1 MPERTTGN
9 KPFLVLASKSP
20 RRKALLSLLS
30 LPFETCEAA
39 IAESIADTAIETV
52 TQNAIAKARLCFE
65 KYTDCLVLSADT
77 VIEFEGGQIGK
88 PRDIDQA
95 RQFLLDFSGK
105 THSVVTAVCLLGD
118 RFGPH
123 TATDVSLV
131 TFSELSEQ
139 DVNDYLDYVYAL
151 DKAGGYGI
159 QEQGWRLVEKLE
171 GALDNV
177 MGLPLSCVLHL
188 LSLAHKNGL
197 R

>member
-9 KPFLVLASKSP
+9 KPLLVLASKSP
-20 RRKALLSLLS
+20 RRKALLLL
-30 LPFETCEAA
+30 LGVPFEACDAS
-39 IAESIADTAIETV
+39 IAETTADTPIETV
-52 TQNAIAKARLCFE
+52 TQNAITKAHFCFE
-65 KYTDCLVLSADT
+65 KYPDCLVLSADT
-77 VIEFEGGQIGK
+77 VIEFEGRQIGK

-95 RQFLLDFSGK
+95 RQFLLGFSGK
-105 THSVVTAVCLLGD
+105 THTVVTAVCLLGP

-131 TFSELSEQ
+131 TFFKLSEK
-139 DVNDYLDYVYAL
+139 DINDYLNNVKAL

-171 GALDNV
+171 GTLDNV

-188 LSLAHKNGL
+188 LSLAHQNGL